1 MSEQTLN
8 FPALGGRYEV
18 SGEQAAA
25 FQRDGHILLRALA
38 SADEIAVYGSAIREA
53 ALRRNTETRPLEERD
68 TYGKAF
74 LQIMNLWT
82 HDEIVKRFVTSPRF
96 ARVASD
102 LMGVDGV
109 RLYHDQ
115 ALFKEGGGG
124 YTPLHTDQQF
134 WPLDTEN
141 MVTMWMPLVNI
152 PDEIGGLSFASGSH
166 RTERLAGHGISDQS
180 EDDLQEFIR
189 DRGLNLVQTPGM
201 KAGDATFHRGWTLH
215 GAPANP
221 SKDMR
226 AVMTVIYF
234 EDGARIAPITD
245 FTRMDAMQWLP
256 GAQEGEPAATELNP
270 KLS

>member
-1 MSEQTLN
+1 MNEQTLDL
-8 FPALGGRYEV
+8 PALDSPYEV
-18 SGEQAAA
+18 TSEQAAT
-25 FQRDGHILLRALA
+25 FQRDGHILLRGVAA
-38 SADEIAVYGSAIREA
+38 PEEVAAYGPAIRQA

-82 HDEIVKRFVTSPRF
+82 YDEVVKRFVTAPRF
-96 ARVASD
+96 AKVAAD
-102 LMGVDGV
+102 LMGVTGV

-141 MVTMWMPLVNI
+141 VITMWMPLVDI
-152 PDEIGGLSFASGSH
+152 PDEIGGMKFASGSH
-166 RTERLAGHGISDQS
+166 RRERLAGHGISDKSEEEMQKFIADRDLEVVQS
-180 EDDLQEFIR
+180 
-189 DRGLNLVQTPGM
+189 PGM
-201 KAGDATFHRGWTLH
+201 TAGDVTFHYGWTLH

-256 GAQEGEPAATELNP
+256 GAQEGELASTELNP
-270 KLS
+270 RLT